1 MGSRKTEI
9 IKTRLVRARRSN
21 RAIPAWKSELP
32 GMKDQYNKKRR
43 HWRAKK
49 LKIY

>member
-9 IKTRLVRARRSN
+9 IKTRLIRANRSN
-21 RAIPAWKSELP
+21 RAIPAWKSQLP
-32 GMKDQYNKKRR
+32 EMKDKYNKKRR
-43 HWRAKK
+43 HWRAKT

>member
-32 GMKDQYNKKRR
+32 EFKDKYNMKRR